1 MKKAIIA
8 LSVFAFLF
16 AFSGIS
22 SVVTAGEISVY
33 TENYAGDKDPKVDGT
48 KKANKSGCATEAS
61 KSSCGDKAVKTAS
74 KDDCSKSCDKSA
86 KAQSSDCGSKK
97 ASTAQAVPASE
108 SK

>member
-1 MKKAIIA
+1 MKKVIIA

-16 AFSGIS
+16 AFSGITN
-22 SVVTAGEISVY
+22 VVAAHEVSVY
-33 TENYAGDKDPKVDGT
+33 TESFTGDKDPKVDGT

-74 KDDCSKSCDKSA
+74 KGDCSKPCDKSA

-97 ASTAQAVPASE
+97 ATTAQAVPASE